1 MHSFKVR
8 HHTFI
13 DKMSSQK
20 MTNYTSSILHQHWR
34 IWTQSHCAP
43 HFMPQ
48 NVSLVWT
55 TQLTVSLSRRR
66 SDIRTNKI
74 TLHQWAEHEV
84 ISSVDKRQSIDQKI
98 NQKTAY
104 IAIHYTMSLL
114 LSSLL
119 FIIHSKWPKY
129 VRQRSFSRLMTSTL
143 KRRHWKNKSRV
154 HCISPYIIP

>member
-1 MHSFKVR
+1 MFTMRCKVLISVPGTMHSFKVR

-43 HFMPQ
+43 DFMPQ
-48 NVSLVWT
+48 NVLLVWT

-74 TLHQWAEHEV
+74 TLHQWAEHKV
-84 ISSVDKRQSIDQKI
+84 ISSVDKRQSINRSENQSKDCLHSNPLHNVIIIIIIIIYHTQQMAKI
-98 NQKTAY
+98 
-104 IAIHYTMSLL
+104 
-114 LSSLL
+114 
-119 FIIHSKWPKY
+119 
-129 VRQRSFSRLMTSTL
+129 R
-143 KRRHWKNKSRV
+143 
-154 HCISPYIIP
+154 